1 MAGTIDQFVQ
11 IAFLSGGGEM
21 GARIRAYDW
30 TRSSLGP
37 PENWPPVLQTLVSI
51 LLGSNQAMH
60 IGWGSE
66 LTLLYND
73 AYIKILGAKH
83 PRALGSPLLKVWSE
97 IQDQLAPLI
106 NQLYAG
112 NPIHIDNMGL
122 SIERN
127 GYTEEA
133 YFSFSGTPIYDASGA
148 VAGFFCPSTETTA
161 EVFAG
166 RNLAE
171 KLVQKRRLLEQAPGF
186 MAFLVGPEHVYEF
199 VNASY
204 TRLFGER
211 SYVGKSVREVFP
223 ELAGQEIYNWLD
235 NVYQTGQR
243 FLANAIT
250 VRIQGSPGVKPENL
264 VLDFIYEPIKD
275 DAEKVI
281 GIFVEGYDIT
291 ERQRAQEALRTSE
304 KLFSALAQTIPSHV
318 WMAKADGDI
327 YWFNESCRQYYGAA
341 EAELHNA
348 RWVERVHPDDLPAL
362 RAHWAAAV
370 TTGTSYQAEKRLR
383 RADGVYRWHLARAVP
398 LRDEAGTILQ
408 WVGTSTDIEDQKH
421 VAARLLQANEVLG
434 QRVEE
439 RTAEYDRVWRNS
451 RDLLMVLGVDGIYR
465 AVSPAWATLLGYEP
479 KEVVGRH
486 YLELI
491 WPDDKEPTQA
501 AHEQALLGTPITG
514 LVNRFTHKDGTFR
527 WISWNTSMEDGRIYG
542 YGRDITAERAQAEA
556 LRHSEEKLHQAQ
568 KMEAVGLLTSG
579 ISHDFNNLLSGITG
593 SLELAQRR
601 LSEGRLET
609 IERYLSGAMSSAQRA
624 ANLVHRLLAFS
635 RRQPIDPKVVDVR
648 QELTGIE
655 DLLRRTIPQH
665 RFELEID
672 EGVWPVRCDPS
683 QLECSV
689 LNLAI
694 NARDA
699 MSANGEL
706 RIEVENKHFNQ
717 LRAEDKEDLEAG
729 DYVAISV
736 ADTGQGMP
744 ADIQDRV
751 LEPFFTTKPLGQG
764 TGLGLSMVYG
774 FAQQSD
780 GQMKIRSEE
789 GKGTTVT
796 LYLPRYEGV
805 IQEKVIEQ
813 LDVGPDSRQGAYK
826 KTILIVED
834 DPVVRKLLEEVLIE
848 SGYRTLSAIDG
859 PSGLNILQSGQCIDL
874 LITDIGLP
882 GFDGQRVVSE
892 ARDTCIDMEVLFVTA
907 YAERITKA
915 NDELVGI
922 KAHVLS
928 KPFDIDELVARV
940 NCILLGSSS

>member
-1 MAGTIDQFVQ
+1 MAGNMDRSAHAT
-11 IAFLSGGGEM
+11 FLSGGGEM
-21 GARIRAYDW
+21 GERIRAFDW
-30 TRSSLGP
+30 TSSLGP
-37 PENWPPVLQTLVSI
+37 PDSWPPVLQTLVSI
-51 LLGSNQAMH
+51 VLGSNQAMH
-60 IGWGSE
+60 IAWGSE

-97 IQDQLAPLI
+97 IQDQLTPLI
-106 NQLYAG
+106 KQLYEG
-112 NPIHIDNMGL
+112 KPIQIDNMGL
-122 SIERN
+122 TIERN
-127 GYTEEA
+127 GYAEEA
-133 YFSFSGTPIYDASGA
+133 FFSFSGTPIYDASGA
-148 VAGFFCPSTETTA
+148 VAGLFCPSTETTV
-161 EVFAG
+161 EVLAS

-171 KLVQKRRLLEQAPGF
+171 RLVQKRRLLEQAPGF

-199 VNASY
+199 VNVSY
-204 TRLFGER
+204 TKLFGER
-211 SYVGKSVREVFP
+211 SYIGRSVREVFP
-223 ELAGQEIYNWLD
+223 DLAGQEIYNWLD
-235 NVYQTGQR
+235 HVYQTGQR

-250 VRIQGSPGVKPENL
+250 VRLQDSPGLKPEDL
-264 VLDFIYEPIKD
+264 VLDFIYEPIMD
-275 DAEKVI
+275 EAEKVI
-281 GIFVEGYDIT
+281 GIFVEGYDVT

-318 WMAKADGDI
+318 WMARADGDI
-327 YWFNESCRQYYGAA
+327 YWFNESCCQYYGAA

-348 RWVERVHPDDLPAL
+348 GWVERVHPDDLPAL
-362 RAHWAAAV
+362 RAHWAASV

-383 RADGVYRWHLARAVP
+383 RADGLYRWHLARAVP

-408 WVGTSTDIEDQKH
+408 WIGTSTDIEDQKH

-465 AVSPAWATLLGYEP
+465 AVSPAWTALLGYEP
-479 KEVVGRH
+479 KEVVGRN

-514 LVNRFTHKDGTFR
+514 LVNRFRHKDGAVR

-556 LRHSEEKLHQAQ
+556 LRQSEEKLHQAQ

-601 LSEGRLET
+601 LSQGRIEN
-609 IERYLSGAMSSAQRA
+609 IERYLSGAMSSAHRA

-635 RRQPIDPKVVDVR
+635 RRQPIDPQVVDIKE
-648 QELTGIE
+648 ELTGMDE
-655 DLLRRTIPQH
+655 LLRRTIPQH
-665 RFELEID
+665 SFELSVNE
-672 EGVWPVRCDPS
+672 EVWPVRCDPS
-683 QLECSV
+683 QLACSV

-699 MSANGEL
+699 MSEKGEL
-706 RIEVENKHFNQ
+706 RIKVENKHFDHLHADNQ
-717 LRAEDKEDLEAG
+717 VDIEAG

-736 ADTGQGMP
+736 TDTGQGMP
-744 ADIQDRV
+744 ADIQERV

-780 GQMKIRSEE
+780 GQMKIWSEE

-796 LYLPRYEGV
+796 LYLPHCEAG
-805 IQEKVIEQ
+805 IQEEVIEQ
-813 LDVGPDSRQGAYK
+813 LDLGPDLEQVVAK

-834 DPVVRKLLEEVLIE
+834 DPVVRELLKDVLQE
-848 SGYRTLSAIDG
+848 SGYMTLCAIDG
-859 PSGLNILQSGQCIDL
+859 PSGLSILQSGQCVDL

-882 GFDGQRVVSE
+882 GFDGRHMVSI
-892 ARDTCIDMEVLFVTA
+892 ASKACPDLKVLFVSA
-907 YAERITKA
+907 YEEHVRATDDESDGVKA
-915 NDELVGI
+915 QILT
-922 KAHVLS
+922 
-928 KPFDIDELVARV
+928 KPFDITELVAKV
-940 NCILLGSSS
+940 NCVLVDSTT

>member
-1 MAGTIDQFVQ
+1 MNGTNGGPACP
-11 IAFLSGGGEM
+11 AFLSGGGEM
-21 GARIRAYDW
+21 GERIRAHDW
-30 TRSSLGP
+30 TRSPLGSP
-37 PENWPPVLQTLVSI
+37 DSWAPVLQALVSI

-60 IGWGSE
+60 IAWGFE

-73 AYIKILGAKH
+73 AYAKILGAKH
-83 PRALGSPLLKVWSE
+83 PLALGSPLLKVWSE
-97 IQDQLAPLI
+97 IEDQLTPLI
-106 NQLYAG
+106 EQLCSG
-112 NPIHIDNMGL
+112 KPIQIDNMGL
-122 SIERN
+122 TIERN
-127 GYTEEA
+127 GYAEDA
-133 YFSFSGTPIYDASGA
+133 YFSFSCTPIHDASGA
-148 VAGFFCPSTETTA
+148 VAGLFCPSTETTSQ
-161 EVFAG
+161 VLAG

-204 TRLFGER
+204 TKLFGER
-211 SYVGKSVREVFP
+211 SYIGRSVREVFP
-223 ELAGQEIYNWLD
+223 DLAGQEIYNWLD
-235 NVYQTGQR
+235 HVYQTGQR
-243 FLANAIT
+243 FLANAIA
-250 VRIQGSPGVKPENL
+250 VRLQSSPGVEPEDL
-264 VLDFIYEPIKD
+264 VLDFIYEPITD
-275 DAEKVI
+275 EAENVI
-281 GIFVEGYDIT
+281 GIFVEGYDVT

-318 WMAKADGDI
+318 WMARADGDI
-327 YWFNESCRQYYGAA
+327 YWFNESCCQYYGAA

-348 RWVERVHPDDLPAL
+348 GWIERVHPEDLPAL

-370 TTGTSYQAEKRLR
+370 TAGTSYQAEKRLR

-421 VAARLLQANEVLG
+421 VAARLLHANEVLG

-451 RDLLMVLGVDGIYR
+451 RDLLMVLGIDGIYR
-465 AVSPAWATLLGYEP
+465 AVSPAWTALLGYEP

-486 YLELI
+486 YLQLI
-491 WPDDKEPTQA
+491 WPDDKEATQA

-514 LVNRFTHKDGTFR
+514 LVNRFMHKDGTFR
-527 WISWNTSMEDGRIYG
+527 WISWNSSMEDGRIYG

-593 SLELAQRR
+593 FLELAQRR
-601 LSEGRLET
+601 LSQGRVEN
-609 IERYLSGAMSSAQRA
+609 IERYLSGAMSSAHRA

-635 RRQPIDPKVVDVR
+635 RRQPIDPRVVDVR
-648 QELTGIE
+648 QELTE
-655 DLLRRTIPQH
+655 MDELLRRTIPQH
-665 RFELEID
+665 SLELTIN

-683 QLECSV
+683 QLECSI

-699 MSANGEL
+699 MSEKGEL
-706 RIEVENKHFNQ
+706 RIEVENRHFDQ
-717 LRAEDKEDLEAG
+717 LRAEDQGEMGAS

-796 LYLPRYEGV
+796 LFLPRYEGV
-805 IQEKVIEQ
+805 IQEEVIE
-813 LDVGPDSRQGAYK
+813 LPDLGPDSRRAVCK

-834 DPVVRKLLEEVLIE
+834 DPVIRKLLEEVLDE
-848 SGYRTLSAIDG
+848 SGYKTLSAIDG
-859 PSGLNILQSGQCIDL
+859 PSGLSILQAGQCVDL

-882 GFDGQRVVSE
+882 GFDGQRLVSE
-892 ARDTCIDMEVLFVTA
+892 ARNACTNLEVLIVSA
-907 YAERITKA
+907 YEERLMEANEQLAE
-915 NDELVGI
+915 

-928 KPFDIDELVARV
+928 KPFDIEELVDKVHR
-940 NCILLGSSS
+940 ILASGSA